1 MRQCL
6 ISALYILHEKTN
18 LHPFSNHY
26 MQSPN
31 RKRSPRA
38 KAIKNIQL
46 PDYQLLHLD
55 NGIPVYVV
63 NTGKQ
68 DILKV
73 EALFKAGRPY
83 EKKPLAGWA
92 TTCVLSEGSTKRAA
106 AEVAEAIDF
115 YGGTLG
121 NPFNLDLSNIV
132 LYGMTKHIHEL
143 LPVFSEFIQTPAFA
157 QSEIDL
163 FIDNNKQRLL
173 VELTKNEVVTYRK
186 LTELIFGENHPYG
199 YNSTPETF
207 TNLRRDDLVAHHAA
221 CFTSDNCTFFVSGKV
236 NDDVLKTLN
245 REFGTWKAK
254 GKPTLIL
261 PSTNPTPPQSIRIEM
276 GNSPQTS
283 ICVGRKLFN
292 RKHADYQEMYILNAI
307 LGGYFGSRLMSS
319 VREDKGFT
327 YNIYS
332 SVDTN
337 LHDGSLYISTE
348 VGNDYVNDTLEQ
360 IYEEMEDLQN
370 DLVGKSELKMVQNYL
385 LGNVLS
391 WVDGAFNAAD
401 LIRTMVTEEIP
412 MSQFDNVMDTIR
424 GVTPERLRDLAQQ
437 YFNKEDFWE
446 VVAH

>member
-1 MRQCL
+1 
-6 ISALYILHEKTN
+6 
-18 LHPFSNHY
+18 

-38 KAIKNIQL
+38 KAIKSIHL
-46 PDYQLLHLD
+46 PAYQLIHLD
-55 NGIPVYVV
+55 NGIPVYIV
-63 NTGKQ
+63 NMGKQ

-73 EALFKAGRPY
+73 EAIFRAGRPF
-83 EKKPLAGWA
+83 EQKPLASWA
-92 TTCVLSEGSTKRAA
+92 TTCVLSEGSTKRTA
-106 AEVAEAIDF
+106 AEIAESIDF
-115 YGGTLG
+115 YGGTVG

-132 LYGMTKHIHEL
+132 LYGMTKHIQSL

-157 QSEIDL
+157 QSELDL

-186 LTELIFGENHPYG
+186 LTELIFGEKHPYG
-199 YNSTPETF
+199 YNSMPETF
-207 TNLRRDDLVAHHAA
+207 TDLRREDLIAHHAA
-221 CFTSDNCTFFVSGKV
+221 CFTAENCTFFVSGKC
-236 NDDVLKTLN
+236 DDAVIQTLN
-245 REFGTWKAK
+245 REFGTWNTK
-254 GKPTLIL
+254 GKPKPIL
-261 PSTNPTPPQSIRIEM
+261 PPTNPNPPHKLRIEM

-292 RKHADYQEMYILNAI
+292 RKHPDYQEMYILNAI

-332 SVDTN
+332 SVETN
-337 LHDGSLYISTE
+337 LHDGSFYISTE
-348 VGNDYVNDTLEQ
+348 VGNEYVDDTLEQ

-391 WVDGAFNAAD
+391 WIDGAFNASD
-401 LIRTMVTEEIP
+401 LIRTMVVEEIP
-412 MSQFDNVMDTIR
+412 MQDFDKVADMIR
-424 GVTPERLRDLAQQ
+424 GVTPERLRDLAQK
-437 YFNKEDFWE
+437 YFDKKDFWE